1 MQFKTT
7 KSGTYLVRAT
17 YDPATQ
23 KSPAKVIGKVG
34 VWSGLDLN
42 EGVTLTD
49 AEQAQVDAFLA
60 PKQAKRDAA
69 PLHALTGALNGFLVA
84 LEGHPEV
91 ETAVMAADHLVLLQ
105 GLQKA
110 LRKHVRKLAKK
121 APEPAPTPLPFA
133 AVPVTQEGR
142 TVLPLPLVGSEPK

>member
-17 YDPATQ
+17 YDQATQ

-34 VWSGLDLN
+34 LWSGLELN
-42 EGVTLTD
+42 KGVTLTD

-60 PKQAKRDAA
+60 PKKAERDVL
-69 PLHALTGALNGFLVA
+69 PLHALTGSLRGFLKA
-84 LEGHPEV
+84 LEAHPEV
-91 ETAVMAADHLVLLQ
+91 ETAAMVADHLVLLQ
-105 GLQKA
+105 VVSKA
-110 LRKHVRKLAKK
+110 LRKHSRKLAKK
-121 APEPAPTPLPFA
+121 TPEPAPTPLPFA